1 MISGIRDMQ
10 CAMESELQLGL
21 NVPHVHKDL
30 TLSEVREE
38 EDMQKNLHWVWLL
51 SNPRPSA

>member
-1 MISGIRDMQ
+1 MQ